1 MPLLLAQDLWEP
13 SRLLL
18 ADHIPPA
25 WSVDVSAVF
34 PPLVQGPD
42 EVARWFKMG
51 DWDLELQVLAGPA
64 PCMRE
69 GSMRE
74 EGQDKGLVQ
83 HNFILLRNS
92 CGAGDS
98 LLPRIEDLP
107 GQPYPVAKFPYQG
120 SIMMNETPQVLVRR
134 VGTSHTDA

>member
-1 MPLLLAQDLWEP
+1 
-13 SRLLL
+13 
-18 ADHIPPA
+18 
-25 WSVDVSAVF
+25 
-34 PPLVQGPD
+34 
-42 EVARWFKMG
+42 
-51 DWDLELQVLAGPA
+51 
-64 PCMRE
+64 MRE

-74 EGQDKGLVQ
+74 EGQDRDSHSTIL
-83 HNFILLRNS
+83 ILLRNS